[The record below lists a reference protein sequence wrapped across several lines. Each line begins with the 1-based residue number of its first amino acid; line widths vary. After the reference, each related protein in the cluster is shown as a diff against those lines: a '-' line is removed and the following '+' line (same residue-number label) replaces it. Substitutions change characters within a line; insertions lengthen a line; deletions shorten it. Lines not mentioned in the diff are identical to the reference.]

1 MSFKKL
7 PGGLSFQRCLL
18 ASDALF
24 FNLLDDGSTAPL
36 HVIRHGIRGTQN
48 VVKKSAKKEQAAAAS
63 ATREEVSNIQT
74 TDTAKLAPDAA
85 KLRVRFELRFLDVAQ
100 ALFACAP
107 SKTDDPAELQ
117 RFRQALKDFIAK
129 AKTGAGLQELARRYA
144 RNLANGRWL
153 WRNRAAAAHVLVRIT
168 PAGEQPLTFNALD
181 IPLNSFGNYSPDEEK
196 VAAYI
201 AKGLCGARDA
211 TLIIEADVDFGAR
224 GAIEVFP
231 SQNYLEGKEKGFARP
246 LYCVG
251 DAEENHDK
259 NSPKK
264 LAQAALRDQK
274 ISNAIRT
281 IDTWYPDFAARQIP
295 LPVEPNG
302 ASLDAQLFFRNNAD
316 SGFKYMQ
323 QIDDLDAAMTPDS
336 EKGMFLLACM
346 IRGGVFSESA

>member
-1 MSFKKL
+1 MPFKKL
-7 PGGLSFQRCLL
+7 PGVLSFQRCLL

-24 FNLLDDGSTAPL
+24 YNLLDDGSTTPL

-63 ATREEVSNIQT
+63 ATRKEVSNIQT

-107 SKTDDPAELQ
+107 SKTDDTAELQ
-117 RFRQALKDFIAK
+117 RFRQTLKDFVAQAK
-129 AKTGAGLQELARRYA
+129 EGAGLQELARRYA

-153 WRNRAAAAHVLVRIT
+153 WRNRAAAAHVLVRIMS
-168 PAGEQPLTFNALD
+168 ADKKLDVQFSALD
-181 IPLNSFGNYSPDEEK
+181 IPLNSFGNYSPDENK

-201 AKGLCGARDA
+201 AEGLCGARDT

-231 SQNYLEGKEKGFARP
+231 SQNYLENKRTGFARP

-251 DAEENHDK
+251 DAPEEQDRDGVR
-259 NSPKK
+259 K

-281 IDTWYPDFAARQIP
+281 IDTWYPTFAERQIP
-295 LPVEPNG
+295 IPIEPNG
-302 ASLDAQLFFRNNAD
+302 ASLDAQLFFRND
-316 SGFKYMQ
+316 KKSSGF
-323 QIDDLDAAMTPDS
+323 DLMRQVDALEPNGD
-336 EKGMFLLACM
+336 EGMFLLACM